1 MLWPFIE
8 RNQGSIRY
16 IVGNIESFPCRKLA
30 GEKTGKATFTLKSFT
45 RFNGM
50 FFAQNTA

>member
-16 IVGNIESFPCRKLA
+16 IVGNIESVPCRKLA
-30 GEKTGKATFTLKSFT
+30 GEKTGKATPKIIYQIHWHVFY
-45 RFNGM
+45 
-50 FFAQNTA
+50 AQNTA